1 MMPTFVEIIPRLP
14 VKDLRRTI
22 EFYTDCVGFKPDV
35 VWPEDRPTFAILRR
49 DSTSLGFFEPNEHRG
64 GPIGYAE
71 LYIHVNDSVAFHEAI
86 QAKTRIEWGPETY
99 SYGRREFAFRDPD
112 DYLVIIT
119 EPTEESPTTNE
130 PGLAQIN

>member
-1 MMPTFVEIIPRLP
+1 MPTFVEIIPRLP

-86 QAKTRIEWGPETY
+86 LAKTRIEWGPETY
-99 SYGRREFAFRDPD
+99 SYGRR
-112 DYLVIIT
+112 
-119 EPTEESPTTNE
+119 
-130 PGLAQIN
+130 